1 MRKTTTTAASPKKEK
16 EDYSRMRQIS
26 QSLDA
31 SASLPTAADVE
42 YEMLREAHLITNS
55 KVYPPKEHLIK
66 IHGIPTVTIGDVHLI
81 QGQAKTGKTAF
92 LRIMIAALLLGK
104 LGVMEKAMGRT
115 LKINLFDTEQFS
127 CDTANQYQHILKS
140 SNMKEDFSK
149 IQVHNLRS
157 MGYK

>member
-55 KVYPPKEHLIK
+55 KV
-66 IHGIPTVTIGDVHLI
+66 
-81 QGQAKTGKTAF
+81 
-92 LRIMIAALLLGK
+92 
-104 LGVMEKAMGRT
+104 
-115 LKINLFDTEQFS
+115 
-127 CDTANQYQHILKS
+127 
-140 SNMKEDFSK
+140 
-149 IQVHNLRS
+149 
-157 MGYK
+157 